1 MGKISKNKIL
11 VELVNN
17 QKQSIENDKKL
28 DVKSLQRISRNV
40 EGSLFGDKCIL
51 WQGYITYISSTDV
64 HYINFFFN
72 GKKHA
77 LHRLL
82 YLNYIGDVK
91 KNEYLKYTCPNKGK
105 CCNIN
110 HIIKINSKKTLELED
125 SCKSSIEE
133 KDTNDKSDINDKP
146 GINDKPEIITKN
158 SIETNINVISDNKDK
173 LIIIF

>member
-11 VELVNN
+11 VELINN
-17 QKQSIENDKKL
+17 QNDDIDNDKKL

-40 EGSLFGDKCIL
+40 ETSLFGNDCVF
-51 WQGYITYISSTDV
+51 WQGYITYIQSTDV

-82 YLNYIGDVK
+82 YLNFIGDLK
-91 KNEYLKYTCPNKGK
+91 KNEYLKYKCDNKGK

-110 HIIKINSKKTLELED
+110 HILKINSKKSL
-125 SCKSSIEE
+125 E
-133 KDTNDKSDINDKP
+133 KD
-146 GINDKPEIITKN
+146 IIKKKEKVENKN
-158 SIETNINVISDNKDK
+158 SIELVKDNQNNDK